1 MTPDG
6 REELPRHLH
15 RRQPQRAERRARPAH
30 PAGEPVH
37 QRPRGPG
44 DRAVPGRGADQGRGD
59 AADLRR
65 LAAAD
70 RPDRPRRTGHRIC
83 RKHRCPVAR
92 RSGDGPG
99 PGLLGGG
106 PGASLPA
113 IGSARRDEW
122 RNPRGARNAF
132 LWPTL
137 LVVLLLAIFPLVASL
152 GLALS
157 NLQFVQGGFKIKFI
171 GLTNFSN
178 LFFGADRTQFLGQFR
193 PPTIIGWVFF
203 VGGTAL
209 TAWAFVRYLR
219 GRSVN
224 PLGIVGRAAGA
235 VALIALLWL
244 VANTLLGRGRPAGN
258 ARRDVHLRHRRA
270 RACSI

>member
-1 MTPDG
+1 M
-6 REELPRHLH
+6 
-15 RRQPQRAERRARPAH
+15 RQASVPSRDVAGTAPGSTSSEAGLGVPAH
-30 PAGEPVH
+30 DR
-37 QRPRGPG
+37 QR
-44 DRAVPGRGADQGRGD
+44 
-59 AADLRR
+59 
-65 LAAAD
+65 
-70 RPDRPRRTGHRIC
+70 
-83 RKHRCPVAR
+83 
-92 RSGDGPG
+92 
-99 PGLLGGG
+99 
-106 PGASLPA
+106 
-113 IGSARRDEW
+113 SADEW

-137 LVVLLLAIFPLVASL
+137 LVVLLLAIFPMVASL

-157 NLQFVQGGFKIKFI
+157 NLQLVQGGFQIKFI

-244 VANTLLGRGRPAGN
+244 VANTLLAQGGRPGTLVVTFIYVIVGHEPAVSDRSRAGDADHPTA
-258 ARRDVHLRHRRA
+258 ARPAVLPGRVPAAAHHHAGRHRVHVPDAHRHAGRPVRA
-270 RACSI
+270 RLSSGRHVGLRGPR